1 MKSIFIEFEFWRQ
14 RLMYRSYTNDDWQFV
29 YAHIF
34 LPAPI
39 CRSCQSHYG
48 TARSNRSN
56 QECGPRPRQLELP
69 KNEKDPYE

>member
-1 MKSIFIEFEFWRQ
+1 MAACLPDRQ
-14 RLMYRSYTNDDWQFV
+14 YTSWDD
-29 YAHIF
+29 IF

-69 KNEKDPYE
+69 KNEKDPYEW